1 MAVSPLTAQTQGNHK
16 SNNVCAC
23 VCLCVFACA
32 CACTCL
38 GVCVWK
44 EEEEEEE
51 AINVFT
57 WSECLFARVVLNKK
71 LNHDQHKLIK
81 PCSLEPYSSHVQ
93 KSNPQLL
100 PLDEEMKKTP
110 RNMLISQGWAEE
122 KGNAHVKHAWPS
134 ALTCASH
141 FAECVV
147 RDWWS
152 GHSSG
157 EELLGGMK
165 RHYTSPALTMT
176 RRHWLFTLLTNNVL
190 VHTYNMRRG

>member
-44 EEEEEEE
+44 EEEE
-51 AINVFT
+51 AINMFT
-57 WSECLFARVVLNKK
+57 WSECPFARVVLNKK
-71 LNHDQHKLIK
+71 LNHEQHKLIK
-81 PCSLEPYSSHVQ
+81 PCSLEPYFSHVQ

-110 RNMLISQGWAEE
+110 RNVLISQGWAEE

-141 FAECVV
+141 FAECVLWGI
-147 RDWWS
+147 DGPGLQAGKSYWEEWS
-152 GHSSG
+152 ATIRHPLSPWPADIGSLHS
-157 EELLGGMK
+157 
-165 RHYTSPALTMT
+165 
-176 RRHWLFTLLTNNVL
+176 WLAD
-190 VHTYNMRRG
+190 

>member
-44 EEEEEEE
+44 EEEEEE

-122 KGNAHVKHAWPS
+122 KGNAHVKHASVISQSVCCEGLMVRAFKRGRVIGRNEAPLYVTRS
-134 ALTCASH
+134 HHDPQTLAL
-141 FAECVV
+141 
-147 RDWWS
+147 
-152 GHSSG
+152 
-157 EELLGGMK
+157 
-165 RHYTSPALTMT
+165 YTLD
-176 RRHWLFTLLTNNVL
+176 
-190 VHTYNMRRG
+190 